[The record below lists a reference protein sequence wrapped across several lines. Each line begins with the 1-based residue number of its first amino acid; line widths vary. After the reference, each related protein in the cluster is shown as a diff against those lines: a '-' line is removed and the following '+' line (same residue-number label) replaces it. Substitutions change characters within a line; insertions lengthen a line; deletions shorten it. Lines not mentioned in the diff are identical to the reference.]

1 MSGASSARPIRGGR
15 AWRSGIETV
24 PPPVRPALAPRM
36 ENAAMKP
43 ALRRL
48 APLALTLALSGPAAA
63 EETKEIGH
71 VNTALTN
78 LGLTRSHRVVVER
91 FDDPKVQG
99 VSCWISQART
109 GGLSGMVGLAED
121 PARFSLACA
130 ATGPVR
136 VADNARRG
144 GRGERVYE
152 SDTSLFFKETRVH
165 RFLDEERGA
174 VVYLAW
180 STKLVDGSPFNAVAV
195 VPIR

>member
-1 MSGASSARPIRGGR
+1 MPGTA
-15 AWRSGIETV
+15 
-24 PPPVRPALAPRM
+24 PALA
-36 ENAAMKP
+36 AA
-43 ALRRL
+43 ALLLL
-48 APLALTLALSGPAAA
+48 AAALPAAA
-63 EETKEIGH
+63 QEVEEIGH

-91 FDDPKVQG
+91 FDDPKIEG

-121 PARFSLACA
+121 PARFALSCA

-136 VADNARRG
+136 IADSARRG
-144 GRGERVYE
+144 DRGERVYE
-152 SDTSLFFKETRVH
+152 SSTSLFFKETRVH
-165 RFLDEERGA
+165 RFIDEARNT

-180 STKLVDGSPFNAVAV
+180 STKLVEGSPYNAVAV